1 MIYFFADNHFGS
13 HPGKNIFENL
23 PGELK
28 ERIIFAE
35 DDFTL
40 LESGDWLDD
49 CELLI
54 LNMIGATCNLPHP
67 GTGAESAVR
76 AWCEK
81 AGNMLLLHGSSAA
94 FWQWKW
100 WRECCGYRWV
110 RPNDPDKVEASYH
123 PVKPYSLRL
132 CKSRHPL
139 MEKLQAVE
147 LPADEIYA
155 KLEQVSPAHILM
167 DTAIE
172 EGVFPQ
178 CFEAVTPWGGKLVH
192 FIPGHSPEVTS
203 NPVIISNICAII
215 NYLEKK

>member
-1 MIYFFADNHFGS
+1 MIGFFADNHYGV
-13 HPGKNIFENL
+13 HPGKVIFEHL
-23 PGELK
+23 PAELQQK
-28 ERIIFAE
+28 TAFFE
-35 DDFTL
+35 DDWSDMETPGFA
-40 LESGDWLDD
+40 GKYD
-49 CELLI
+49 LLI
-54 LNMIGATCNLPHP
+54 LNMIGDTCNVPHP
-67 GTGAESAVR
+67 APAAEKEVR
-76 AWCEK
+76 QYLEN
-81 AGNMLLLHGSSAA
+81 GGSMLLLHGAGAA
-94 FWQWKW
+94 FWQWEW
-100 WRECCGYRWV
+100 WRNIVGFRWV

-147 LPADEIYA
+147 LPGDEIYA